1 VNASRKNLKVF
12 LVLIFA
18 SDHKLICALF
28 KKIVLY
34 FCPLLL
40 ITGSISVL
48 LSIFVVICCITAI
61 LSFSHYCIGHIFLHY
76 RLILCEAVFGL
87 LLCGLGAT
95 A

>member
-1 VNASRKNLKVF
+1 VHCLKNSF
-12 LVLIFA
+12 
-18 SDHKLICALF
+18 
-28 KKIVLY
+28 
-34 FCPLLL
+34 
-40 ITGSISVL
+40 VL
-48 LSIFVVICCITAI
+48 LSTVVNNRQYFSFAQHLCCDMLYGITAI